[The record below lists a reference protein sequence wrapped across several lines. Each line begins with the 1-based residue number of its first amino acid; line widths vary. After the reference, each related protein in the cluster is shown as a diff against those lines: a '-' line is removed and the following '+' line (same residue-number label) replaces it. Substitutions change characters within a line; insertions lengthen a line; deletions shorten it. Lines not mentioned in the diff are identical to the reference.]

1 MSLTNEWTVTHATYM
16 EQLSISRAKTAG
28 RYRTDN
34 STDGSKPHTPA
45 PMEADC
51 HEFID
56 TVAVLLTT
64 PWCAGA
70 GSGEG
75 RRRGSEH

>member
-1 MSLTNEWTVTHATYM
+1 MSLTNEWTVTHATM

-45 PMEADC
+45 PMEADR

-64 PWCAGA
+64 LATGA

-75 RRRGSEH
+75 RPSRFEH